1 MKLTEEDKK
10 QIIESISHYP
20 QKRAAVM
27 DALRFIQKQYQHIPE
42 EIIPELSE
50 MLEMPEKDIMGLI
63 TFYTMYSQTKR
74 GKFHIQVCTNISCKV
89 NGGVEIFNAVSNH
102 LNLKHNETDADGFFS
117 LEEVECMGACGG
129 APMLAVN
136 DRYFEKID
144 VSKAISLLE
153 DIKTNQVMPL

>member
-27 DALRFIQKQYQHIPE
+27 DALRLIQKQYQYIPE

-50 MLEMPEKDIMGLI
+50 ILEIPEKDILGLI
-63 TFYTMYSQTKR
+63 TFYTMYCQTKR

-89 NGGVEIFNAVSNH
+89 NGGVEIFNAVSKH
-102 LNLKHNETDADGFFS
+102 LNLKHNEASADGFFS

-129 APMLAVN
+129 APMLAIN
-136 DRYFEKID
+136 DRYFENFTVNKALGLID
-144 VSKAISLLE
+144 E
-153 DIKTNQVMPL
+153 IKTNQDMPL